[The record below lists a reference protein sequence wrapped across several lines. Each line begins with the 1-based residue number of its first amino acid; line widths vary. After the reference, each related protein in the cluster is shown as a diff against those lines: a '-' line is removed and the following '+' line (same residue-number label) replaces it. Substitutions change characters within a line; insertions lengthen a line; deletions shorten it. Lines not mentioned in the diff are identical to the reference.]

1 MPLGERYPRGI
12 SYLVDEGEGAGIRTL
27 NLGLNGSL
35 LATGVEVE
43 RVPVAD
49 GVQERA

>member
-1 MPLGERYPRGI
+1 VDQTGATLPRAKLTI
-12 SYLVDEGEGAGIRTL
+12 IMNRPPSREDITI
-27 NLGLNGSL
+27 NGSL

-49 GVQERA
+49 RVQERA